1 MSVLL
6 KRRKR
11 ADDVMDGIETL
22 ITSGGIVAGG
32 ELPSEKELMDRFGVG
47 RPAVREALFK
57 LAQNGLLE
65 ISSGRRARVAP
76 PGSEPLASQ
85 LSVLMKRFTAAP
97 RGQEHVTQ
105 ARLLFECGL
114 AWQSAQI
121 ATDADIARLRSALD
135 ANAAALGDRTEF
147 IRTDVAFHYQLALI
161 PNNPIFMVIHDVIVG
176 WLVDQRTTTINMPE
190 ADTLSVRDHT
200 AIYAA
205 VAARDPARAF
215 HEMASHLKLVS
226 SLYAESKRLT
236 AEILRNATRKAAN
249 RIEHEQAALWA
260 STFGAVR
267 NPAKAM
273 DAGLGT
279 GTATPVARKPKRA
292 GGK

>member
-1 MSVLL
+1 MSILL

-11 ADDVMDGIETL
+11 ADDVMEGIEAL
-22 ITSGGIVAGG
+22 ISSGGIAVGS

-57 LAQNGLLE
+57 LAQHGLVE

-76 PGSEPLASQ
+76 PGGDALAAQ
-85 LSVLMKRFTAAP
+85 LSVLLKRFTAAP
-97 RGQEHVTQ
+97 QGQEHVTQ

-114 AWQSAQI
+114 AWQAAQI
-121 ATDADIARLRSALD
+121 ASDGDIVRLKAALD
-135 ANAAALGDRTEF
+135 ANTAALGNTAEF
-147 IRTDVAFHYQLALI
+147 IRTDVAFHYQIALI
-161 PNNPIFMVIHDVIVG
+161 PNNPIFAVIHDVIVG
-176 WLVDQRTTTINMPE
+176 WLVDQRTTTISMPD

-205 VAARDPARAF
+205 IAAREPARAF

-236 AEILRNATRKAAN
+236 AEILRHATREAAS
-249 RIEHEQAALWA
+249 RIEQEQAALWA
-260 STFGAVR
+260 ATFGAVR
-267 NPAKAM
+267 NPANAA
-273 DAGLGT
+273 DAGAGSR
-279 GTATPVARKPKRA
+279 TATRAGRKPRRG

>member
-1 MSVLL
+1 MSIPL

-11 ADDVMDGIETL
+11 ADDVMEGIETL
-22 ITSGGIVAGG
+22 IASGEIAGGG

-57 LAQNGLLE
+57 LAQHGLVE

-76 PGSEPLASQ
+76 PGGTALAEQ
-85 LSVLMKRFTAAP
+85 LSVLLKRFSAAP
-97 RGQEHVTQ
+97 EGQEHVTQ
-105 ARLLFECGL
+105 ARLLFECGV
-114 AWQSAQI
+114 AWQAAQI
-121 ATDADIARLRSALD
+121 ASDADVVRLKAALD
-135 ANAAALGDRTEF
+135 ANIAALGATAEF
-147 IRTDVAFHYQLALI
+147 VRTDVAFHHQIALI
-161 PNNPIFMVIHDVIVG
+161 PRNPIFAVIHDVIVE
-176 WLVDQRTTTINMPE
+176 WLVDQRTTTIGMPD
-190 ADTLSVRDHT
+190 ADTLSVRDHA

-205 VAARDPARAF
+205 IAAREPARAF

-236 AEILRNATRKAAN
+236 AEILRHATREAAG
-249 RIEHEQAALWA
+249 RIEREQAALWA

-267 NPAKAM
+267 KPTNAA
-273 DAGLGT
+273 DAGAGSA
-279 GTATPVARKPKRA
+279 TATPAGRRPKRA